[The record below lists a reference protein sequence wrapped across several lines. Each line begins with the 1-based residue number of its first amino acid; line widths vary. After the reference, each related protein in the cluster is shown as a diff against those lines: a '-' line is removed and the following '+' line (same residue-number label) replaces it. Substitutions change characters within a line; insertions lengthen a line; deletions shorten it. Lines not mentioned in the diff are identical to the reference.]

1 MKFLKAQRVSENSV
15 KATYSLDGLEFT
27 VEWNNIHPG
36 NGEIGD
42 YDLQLNTVSSDE
54 ELTNRVDAAIR
65 EGETDENTDLDLY
78 LFVRDTFDRM
88 DCVEI

>member
-15 KATYSLDGLEFT
+15 NATYSLDGIDFT
-27 VEWNNIHPG
+27 VEWNSVLPD
-36 NGEIGD
+36 NGETAD
-42 YDLQLNTVSSDE
+42 YDLQLNTASSDE
-54 ELTNRVDAAIR
+54 ELTSRVDAAIR
-65 EGETDENTDLDLY
+65 EGETDENPDLDLY